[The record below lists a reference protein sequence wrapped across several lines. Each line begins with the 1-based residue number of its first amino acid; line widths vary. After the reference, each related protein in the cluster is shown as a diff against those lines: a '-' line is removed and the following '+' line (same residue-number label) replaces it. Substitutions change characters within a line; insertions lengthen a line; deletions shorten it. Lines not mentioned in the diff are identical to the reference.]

1 VCLCVSWQVHPRLS
15 SWCGSGSKPAVC
27 LCVYYIRKC
36 VCLCVSWQVHLC
48 PSSWCGSGSKP
59 AVCLCVCITYVSV
72 CACVCHGRCT
82 LVRQAGVIQVQSLPC
97 VCVCALHT
105 QVCVCVCAMA
115 GAPSPVKLVWFRF
128 KACRVCVYY
137 IRKCVCVC
145 VPWQAH
151 PRPSSWCGSG
161 SKPVVC
167 LCVCVTYVSVCACV
181 CHGRCTL
188 VRQAGVVQVQ
198 ACCAQM

>member
-1 VCLCVSWQVHPRLS
+1 MCVPVCVVAGAPLS
-15 SWCGSGSKPAVC
+15 VKLVWFRFKACRVFV
-27 LCVYYIRKC
+27 CVYYIRKC
-36 VCLCVSWQVHLC
+36 VCVSVPWQVHPR
-48 PSSWCGSGSKP
+48 PSSWCDSGSKP
-59 AVCLCVCITYVSV
+59 AVCLCVCITYAS
-72 CACVCHGRCT
+72 
-82 LVRQAGVIQVQSLPC
+82 
-97 VCVCALHT
+97 
-105 QVCVCVCAMA
+105 
-115 GAPSPVKLVWFRF
+115 
-128 KACRVCVYY
+128 
-137 IRKCVCVC
+137 VCVC
-145 VPWQAH
+145 VPWQVH